1 MITSGL
7 LVFDE
12 YYCDCQLLMLGLAEN
27 FEWKEKLFISTVQNK
42 VYFSTCA
49 CNKSHL
55 FQPEAVPMNL
65 LHIPIL
71 YDCGQ
76 HK

>member
-42 VYFSTCA
+42 VYF
-49 CNKSHL
+49 
-55 FQPEAVPMNL
+55 QPV
-65 LHIPIL
+65 HVIGPISSNQKL
-71 YDCGQ
+71 YL
-76 HK
+76 

>member
-1 MITSGL
+1 MIASGL

-27 FEWKEKLFISTVQNK
+27 FELKEKLFMSTVQNK
-42 VYFSTCA
+42 VCFSTCE
-49 CNKSHL
+49 CNRSHL

-65 LHIPIL
+65 LHKPIL
-71 YDCGQ
+71 YDFSQ